1 MIVRIGLLR
10 KKADWSIEAF
20 RRYWLEK
27 HGPLAARLPALRHY
41 EQNHVVE
48 HAHSER
54 TRGPDHIDGFSEL
67 TFESDDAMRAEV
79 DTQLGQD
86 LARDEAHFIDALRVA
101 VVEQHARIA
110 PEWARSPIKRMALL
124 RRRPDVSGDHFAQAW
139 LETHAALVQAMPG
152 VRGHRQNLVLTRQ
165 APKGTPVDYVGMP
178 IDGIAELWFDD
189 AEAMYEA
196 FVSPAGRE
204 ATRHSASFVAE
215 TTPFLVKRHVIVQRR

>member
-10 KKADWSIEAF
+10 KKPDWSIEAF

-41 EQNHVVE
+41 EQNHVVDNVY
-48 HAHSER
+48 SER

-67 TFESDDAMRAEV
+67 TFESDDAMRAET

-101 VVEQHARIA
+101 VVEQHVCIA
-110 PEWARSPIKRMALL
+110 TDWARSPIKRMALL
-124 RRRPDVSGDHFAQAW
+124 RRRPEVSAEQFAREW
-139 LETHAALVQAMPG
+139 LATHAALVREMPG
-152 VRGHRQNLVLTRQ
+152 VRGHRQNLVLARQ
-165 APKGTPVDYVGMP
+165 APKGTPVDHAGMP
-178 IDGIAELWFDD
+178 VDGIAELWFDD

-196 FVSPAGRE
+196 FVSVAGRE
-204 ATRHSASFVAE
+204 ATRHSQTFVAE
-215 TTPFLVKRHVIVQRR
+215 TTPFLVKRHVVVQRR